1 MPPRKTRFRST
12 FLSGNREARQAV
24 PALPLCAATPAHV
37 HKKLAVSLGAAVR
50 LGILALARH
59 SAGNRGA
66 RQATKTS
73 TSRGPPWRTA
83 RRPGS
88 CSEEAVSWFGFLS
101 PRAGKGIKKD
111 RSYLRTPLK
120 MGFGRLFASGQ
131 SPTGYF
137 FGGYLPA
144 ATLES
149 SCIGPFGP
157 CAENPSDRII
167 RDTPQTRTNSPVML
181 PGRLKNHIKRRIT
194 AKKKRGKSSKEAC
207 LFRFGMYIEII
218 KIN

>member
-1 MPPRKTRFRST
+1 M
-12 FLSGNREARQAV
+12 
-24 PALPLCAATPAHV
+24 
-37 HKKLAVSLGAAVR
+37 R
-50 LGILALARH
+50 LGILAFARH
-59 SAGNRGA
+59 SFWEPRGA
-66 RQATKTS
+66 AGYQDEYEQGTAVENSTKARIVFG
-73 TSRGPPWRTA
+73 RGSFMVRVPFA
-83 RRPGS
+83 S
-88 CSEEAVSWFGFLS
+88 C
-101 PRAGKGIKKD
+101 GKGHKKD

-120 MGFGRLFASGQ
+120 MGFRRLFASGQ

-149 SCIGPFGP
+149 SCFGPFGP

-181 PGRLKNHIKRRIT
+181 PGRLKNHIKK
-194 AKKKRGKSSKEAC
+194 ADYGEKKRGKSSKEAC